1 MTAQDH
7 FDVVIIGAGLSGVGA
22 ACHLT
27 RRLPDLDYVV
37 LESRSR
43 LGGTWDLFR
52 YPGIR
57 SDSDM
62 FTLGYAF
69 EPWTAS
75 AAIAD
80 GDTILTYIQDTA
92 AKYGVL
98 DRIRYDTRVVSA
110 DWSSEDVRWTVTTHD
125 PVTGERGA
133 VTADFVYGCTGY
145 YRYDQG
151 YVPELP
157 GIGEFAGTVVHPQQW
172 PADLDYSGKRVV
184 VVGSG
189 ATAVTI
195 VPAMA
200 AAAGHV
206 TMLQRSPTHILPLP
220 AQDVIADKAR
230 AHLPPKVAYTA
241 IRWKNIFW
249 SQLSFQMS
257 RRRPDWVRQ
266 FIRTE
271 QEKILPTGYS
281 YDPHLTPTYDPWD
294 QRLCLAADGDFFR
307 ALAGGGADIV
317 TDTIETFTPAG
328 IRLASG
334 EELAADIVVL
344 ATGLEMLPIG
354 GIDLS
359 VDGAQIDLPAEVSY
373 KGAMLS
379 GVPNFVFTVGYT
391 NASWTLKAD
400 LVADYTCRLLPFMK
414 RRGYTAFWPVAPEDG
429 GVAPII
435 DLNAGYVTRA
445 LDKLPRQGSRWPWK
459 LRQNYPFDLV
469 TLRYGKLQDE
479 GVRFT
484 SARRTGQRR
493 TKSGSRRSMMSS
505 STSAVSGA

>member
-1 MTAQDH
+1 
-7 FDVVIIGAGLSGVGA
+7 
-22 ACHLT
+22 
-27 RRLPDLDYVV
+27 
-37 LESRSR
+37 
-43 LGGTWDLFR
+43 
-52 YPGIR
+52 
-57 SDSDM
+57 
-62 FTLGYAF
+62 
-69 EPWTAS
+69 
-75 AAIAD
+75 
-80 GDTILTYIQDTA
+80 
-92 AKYGVL
+92 
-98 DRIRYDTRVVSA
+98 
-110 DWSSEDVRWTVTTHD
+110 
-125 PVTGERGA
+125 
-133 VTADFVYGCTGY
+133 
-145 YRYDQG
+145 
-151 YVPELP
+151 
-157 GIGEFAGTVVHPQQW
+157 
-172 PADLDYSGKRVV
+172 
-184 VVGSG
+184 
-189 ATAVTI
+189 
-195 VPAMA
+195 MA
-200 AAAGHV
+200 AAVSH
-206 TMLQRSPTHILPLP
+206 HILPLP

-257 RRRPDWVRQ
+257 RRRPDWVRR

-391 NASWTLKAD
+391 NASWTLKAA
-400 LVADYTCRLLPFMK
+400 LFSAISVTTTLIS
-414 RRGYTAFWPVAPEDG
+414 
-429 GVAPII
+429 PI
-435 DLNAGYVTRA
+435 
-445 LDKLPRQGSRWPWK
+445 P
-459 LRQNYPFDLV
+459 
-469 TLRYGKLQDE
+469 
-479 GVRFT
+479 
-484 SARRTGQRR
+484 
-493 TKSGSRRSMMSS
+493 SS
-505 STSAVSGA
+505 